1 MATHLS
7 YTHANLGHV
16 TVAEIVKHS
25 RPVLVVDIK
34 RTHGSVKQALR
45 LRFYINGAIN
55 KTYTYRYNVKG
66 NNFIPQTFFPHI

>member
-7 YTHANLGHV
+7 YPNANVGHV

-34 RTHGSVKQALR
+34 RTHRSVKQALR
-45 LRFYINGAIN
+45 LRFYINGAI
-55 KTYTYRYNVKG
+55 K
-66 NNFIPQTFFPHI
+66 HILMDIL